1 MSRTTIAIDT
11 ATRARI
17 KAAAERESTTID
29 GLLQS
34 LLDERDR
41 NQFWASFEDLTPE
54 SYALA
59 LTNDGDS
66 VEADY
71 TLEDR
76 ALDSEER

>member
-41 NQFWASFEDLTPE
+41 NRFWMSFAEVTPE
-54 SYALA
+54 SYAA
-59 LTNDGDS
+59 ATSEDGDELDS
-66 VEADY
+66 GYEV
-71 TLEDR
+71 EDR
-76 ALDSEER
+76 MLEVLER